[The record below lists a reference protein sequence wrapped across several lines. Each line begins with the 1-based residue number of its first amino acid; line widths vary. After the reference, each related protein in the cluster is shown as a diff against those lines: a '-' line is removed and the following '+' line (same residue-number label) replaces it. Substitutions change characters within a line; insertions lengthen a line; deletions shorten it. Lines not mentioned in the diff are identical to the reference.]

1 MGIGFRV
8 YIFEEKGSIIR
19 IPFTKYEKLWDRDPE
34 MAFPQYAGK
43 KVRCALISVRLKDR
57 KSVSTWKMDFH
68 ILNFNKKGRLDQ
80 KVLDEGSKLSMAALG
95 RISSK
100 GKKVIDIQYE
110 LALKEY
116 HKNFSWTPSEAEINI
131 LKELA
136 LKK

>member
-1 MGIGFRV
+1 MGVGFRV

-34 MAFPQYAGK
+34 TTFPQYAGK
-43 KVRCALISVRLKDR
+43 KVRCALIYVRLKDR

-68 ILNFNKKGRLDQ
+68 IVTFNKKGRLDQ
-80 KVLDEGSKLSMAALG
+80 KVLDEGSRLGMAALG

-100 GKKVIDIQYE
+100 GEKVIDIQYE

-136 LKK
+136 LK

>member
-1 MGIGFRV
+1 MGFGFRV

-19 IPFTKYEKLWDRDPE
+19 IPFTKYEKLWNQDPSV
-34 MAFPQYAGK
+34 AFPQYASK

-57 KSVSTWKMDFH
+57 KPVFWMMDFRM
-68 ILNFNKKGRLDQ
+68 LTFNKKGRLDQ
-80 KVLDEGSKLSMAALG
+80 KVLDEGSRLGMAALG
-95 RISSK
+95 RISPK

-116 HKNFSWTPSEAEINI
+116 HRNFTWTPSEAEKNI

-136 LKK
+136 LK